1 MNGTALAI
9 FALAL
14 AVGAGSPGP
23 SVAALVSRVLTRGL
37 RDVLPFLVALWL
49 GEAVWLTLV
58 VAGLSAAAQAFGA
71 AFAVLKYAGVAYLL
85 VLAWRMWHAPTSA
98 GPDAAAAAPE
108 RRQPWRLFGAGLLVS
123 LGNPKNMVF
132 YVALLP
138 SVVDLGHVGVVGWAE
153 LVATMVVVL
162 ATVDL
167 SWASAAA
174 GARHWLVDGR
184 RMRAVNRVG
193 ASMMAGA
200 AAAVA
205 AR

>member
-1 MNGTALAI
+1 MDGTQLAI

-23 SVAALVSRVLTRGL
+23 SVAALVSRVLTRGFA
-37 RDVLPFLVALWL
+37 DVLPFLAALWL
-49 GEAVWLTLV
+49 GEVVWLTLV

-71 AFAVLKYAGVAYLL
+71 AFAALKYAGVAYLL
-85 VLAWRMWHAPTSA
+85 VLAWRMWHAPAPA
-98 GPDAAAAAPE
+98 GPAAAAPA
-108 RRQPWRLFGAGLLVS
+108 RQPWRLFAAGLSVS

-138 SVVDLGHVGVVGWAE
+138 SIVDLGRVGPAAWAE
-153 LVATMVVVL
+153 LVATMVLVL
-162 ATVDL
+162 AAVDL
-167 SWASAAA
+167 GWASAAA
-174 GARHWLVDGR
+174 GARHLLVDPR
-184 RMRAVNRVG
+184 RMRVVNRVG

-205 AR
+205 SR

>member
-1 MNGTALAI
+1 MSGTALAI

-37 RDVLPFLVALWL
+37 RDVLPFLAALWL

-58 VAGLSAAAQAFGA
+58 VAGLSAAAQAFGT
-71 AFAVLKYAGVAYLL
+71 AFAILKYAGVAYLL
-85 VLAWRMWHAPTSA
+85 LLAWRMWHAPTST
-98 GPDAAAAAPE
+98 GPDVAAAPSE
-108 RRQPWRLFGAGLLVS
+108 RQPWRLFAAGFLVS

-153 LVATMVVVL
+153 LVATMMAVL
-162 ATVDL
+162 AAVDL
-167 SWASAAA
+167 TWAAAAA
-174 GARHWLVDGR
+174 GARRWLVDSR
-184 RMRAVNRVG
+184 RMRTVNRVG

>member
-1 MNGTALAI
+1 MGGTALAW

-37 RDVLPFLVALWL
+37 RDVLPFLAALWI

-58 VAGLSAAAQAFGA
+58 VVGLSAAAQTFGA
-71 AFAVLKYAGVAYLL
+71 AFALLKYAGVLYLL
-85 VLAWRMWHAPTSA
+85 VLAWRMWHAPHAA
-98 GPDAAAAAPE
+98 GPDAGPAPPA
-108 RRQPWRLFGAGLLVS
+108 RQPWRMFGAGLLVS

-138 SVVDLGHVGVVGWAE
+138 SLVDLGRVGLAGWAE
-153 LVATMVVVL
+153 LVATMSVVL
-162 ATVDL
+162 AAVDL
-167 SWASAAA
+167 SWAYAAA
-174 GARHWLVDGR
+174 GARRWLVEAR
-184 RMRAVNRVG
+184 RTRIVNRVG